1 MSASSAARP
10 LAPMDLSD
18 PGPPRGTVPT
28 VASWRTD
35 AREWTLD
42 GDWSF
47 RWFPAADDADPHPTD
62 VDPTWGV
69 MPVPASFVM
78 PHLDAVHDQPHGGPV
93 YTNKW
98 YPFPVDPP
106 HAPDRNPVGEYRR
119 RFGVDDVPAG
129 AELRFGGI
137 EGAADVWLN
146 GVLLGST
153 RGSRL
158 PMAFDV
164 SGLLAAENVVV
175 VRVHHFSAATYLED
189 QDAWWAPG
197 IVRSVIVRER
207 PAGGVHDVR
216 VAADWS
222 ASGAVLRVDAQ
233 TRDGAAAR
241 AEIVELDADIPVGA
255 PTPVPRAAAW
265 SAEHPVLYTLRVWT
279 DTESVTMRIGFRT
292 IDIVD
297 GVFRVNGAPIQL
309 RGVNRHEH
317 HPRWGRHVP
326 AETVREELLLM
337 KRHNVNAIRTSH
349 YPPDPL
355 MLDLA
360 DELGFWV
367 MDECDFETHGFG
379 EVGWRGNPTD
389 DPMWEAALRDRA
401 ARMVERDK
409 NHPCIVMFSLG
420 NEAGEGRNLAAMAEE
435 IRVRRPGVPLHY
447 EGDQASADVDVWSRM
462 YAHPDEV
469 ELIGRRAEPPLTDA
483 ALDARRRAMPFVL
496 CEYAHA
502 MGTGPGGLTEYQELF
517 DAHPRIMGG
526 FVWEWLEHGIHV
538 ATADG
543 VVTRYGGDF
552 GEPLHDGNDI
562 IDGLIAAD
570 RTPRAQLADLA
581 AVFAPVRI
589 DVGDD
594 AVWIH
599 SRRDHTDTS
608 DLAWRWRLDGPGG
621 HIDEGA
627 LAVPAV
633 GPRGR
638 VSVALPEGMRTA
650 SSREAVLT
658 IEAVTAADAPWAER
672 GHVVARAARTPAHDL
687 GALTRAQRRP
697 AAPAASLDDLVLDA
711 RTGAVTALGGVAV
724 ADWRL
729 VLDRVPTD
737 NDRHAGWDE
746 LTDPPAAE
754 RWRQLQLHDLH
765 TRLVALERSAGAV
778 VVRTRHTGPSTD
790 AHVDVVWSWTER
802 AGGLALALDVAP
814 GGTWPDWT
822 SHWARV
828 GVGFS
833 LAGAAASVSW
843 AGRGPG
849 PAYPDTGQAATAGWF
864 TRSLEGLQERTVR
877 PQESGARA
885 ARWVRLEG
893 DPGLE
898 IGLRSGDDAVSEP
911 AVTVR
916 PWSEAALR
924 RAAHDD
930 ELVADGRTHVVC
942 DLVRSGVGTA
952 RCGPGV
958 LPAYRLPARRVSGEL
973 IFWPDVPA
981 SGSQREGSVG

>member
-1 MSASSAARP
+1 
-10 LAPMDLSD
+10 MDLSD
-18 PGPPRGTVPT
+18 PGPPQGTSPT

-42 GDWSF
+42 GEWFF
-47 RWFPAADDADPHPTD
+47 RWRARDAEAEIGAADIDPAWA
-62 VDPTWGV
+62 VI
-69 MPVPASFVM
+69 PVPASFVM
-78 PHLDAVHDQPHGGPV
+78 PHLDAVHGEPHGRPV

-119 RFGVDDVPAG
+119 RFGIDEVPSR

-137 EGAADVWLN
+137 EGAADIWLN

-158 PMAFDV
+158 PMAFDA
-164 SGLLAAENVVV
+164 SGLLAPENVVV

-197 IVRSVIVRER
+197 IVRSVTLRER
-207 PAGGVHDVR
+207 PAGGVRDVR
-216 VAADWS
+216 IVADWS
-222 ASGAVLRVDAQ
+222 SSGATLGATLRVDAD
-233 TRDGAAAR
+233 TDGDAVAR
-241 AEIVELDADIPVGA
+241 AEIVELAEPIPLGVA
-255 PTPVPRAAAW
+255 TPVAGAAPW
-265 SAEHPVLYTLRVWT
+265 SAESPSLYTLRVWT
-279 DTESVTMRIGFRT
+279 GTESVTMRIGFRT
-292 IDIVD
+292 IDIAE
-297 GVFRVNGAPIQL
+297 GVFRVNGAPVHL

-317 HPRWGRHVP
+317 HPLWGRHVP
-326 AETVREELLLM
+326 AETVRDELLLM
-337 KRHNVNAIRTSH
+337 KRHNINAIRTSH

-389 DPMWEAALRDRA
+389 DPIWEEALRDRA

-420 NEAGEGRNLAAMAEE
+420 NEAGEGRNLRAMAEE
-435 IRVRRPGVPLHY
+435 IRARCPGVPLHY

-469 ELIGRRAEPPLTDA
+469 EQIGRRAEPPLDDA
-483 ALDARRRAMPFVL
+483 ALDERRRAMPFVL

-502 MGTGPGGLTEYQELF
+502 MGTGPGGLSEYQELF
-517 DAHPRIMGG
+517 DTYPRIMGG

-543 VVTRYGGDF
+543 TVTRYGGDF

-594 AVWIH
+594 AVLLR
-599 SRRDHTDTS
+599 SRRDHAGTS
-608 DLAWRWRLDGPGG
+608 DLAFHWRLDGPGG
-621 HIDEGA
+621 QIDAGV
-627 LAVPAV
+627 LAVPAL
-633 GPRGR
+633 GPQDRLS
-638 VSVALPEGMRTA
+638 VSLPEAARRTQT
-650 SSREAVLT
+650 EGGVLT
-658 IEAVTAADAPWAER
+658 IEAVTTADMPWAPQ
-672 GHVVARAARTPAHDL
+672 GHVVARAARMPGHDL
-687 GALTRAQRRP
+687 ASLTRAQRRP
-697 AAPAASLDDLVLDA
+697 GTPAPTLRDLVLDPA
-711 RTGAVTALGGVAV
+711 TGAVTALGGVEV

-729 VLDRVPTD
+729 MLDRVPTD

-746 LTDPPAAE
+746 LTELPAAE
-754 RWRQLQLHDLH
+754 RWHQLQLHDLH
-765 TRLVALERSAGAV
+765 SRLISIERTDAAV
-778 VVRTRHTGPSTD
+778 VVRTRHTGPATD
-790 AHVDVVWSWTER
+790 AHIDAVWSWSER
-802 AGGLALALDVAP
+802 ERGLALALDVVP
-814 GGTWPDWT
+814 GGTWPEWT

-833 LAGAAASVSW
+833 LAGASSSVSW

-849 PAYPDTGQAATAGWF
+849 PAYPDTGQGATAGWF
-864 TRSLEGLQERTVR
+864 TRSLDELQERTVR
-877 PQESGARA
+877 PQESGARVA
-885 ARWVRLEG
+885 GWVRLES

-898 IGLRSGDDAVSEP
+898 IGLRSGSDAVSEP

-916 PWSEAALR
+916 PWSERALR
-924 RAAHDD
+924 AAAHDD
-930 ELVADGRTHVVC
+930 ELVADGQTHVVC

-958 LPAYRLPARRVSGEL
+958 LPAYRLPARPVSGEL

-981 SGSQREGSVG
+981 VDPPREETAR